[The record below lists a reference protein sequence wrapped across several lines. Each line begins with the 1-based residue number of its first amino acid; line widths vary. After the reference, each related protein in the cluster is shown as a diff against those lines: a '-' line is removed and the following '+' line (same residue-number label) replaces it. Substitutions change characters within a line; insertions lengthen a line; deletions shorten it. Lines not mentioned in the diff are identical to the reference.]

1 MVLAESLIHLST
13 IDLVIF
19 FVTVAV
25 VMAIGLLAARR
36 ERSTRDFFLAGRT
49 VRWWAVAG
57 SIFGSNISSHH
68 LVGMTGLGLA
78 AGFAGANYEFGAI
91 VGLLVL
97 CFLFLPIYRRLN
109 VFTLSEYLE
118 KRFDRRSLVVYS
130 AIWIVT
136 LVLIEMVATLFI
148 GSKSLEVLFGIDYRV
163 GIVIVAL
170 VTGTYTILGGL
181 KAVIWTDVIQS
192 ILLLVGG
199 IAVAWMALSHPVVG
213 GLGGLIE
220 KEPDRFHVFFH
231 LRHKDLPWLGVMT
244 GLMILHLNY
253 WGMNQFIVQRALG
266 AKTTWDGRTGII
278 AAGFFKLLI
287 PFMTFAAG
295 MAAAHLITAG
305 ALPELPEQREGVPHN
320 DMVFPVM
327 MKTLLPT
334 GLVGLALAGLI
345 GAILSTVDS
354 MMNSAATLFTFDFY
368 KRYIRRQAGDRE
380 LILVGRIAIGVALIV
395 AGSFAALLYDPEG
408 SFFLHLG
415 NLTSFMAIGVMAS
428 FLVGISWKGAT
439 RTAAFAVML
448 AGPVMSVL
456 VVLSWNH
463 AGIHNDWLV
472 NTFSIA
478 EEVRDETGHVR
489 LVTEFSRDDSDAL
502 PKVPL
507 VFQPFVETYLS
518 RTYAAR
524 PQLNWFYRTFV
535 AFVLCVVLMVLLS
548 WLTRRERRPGDAQL
562 VWSTGG
568 DAQARLDRTG
578 RPRWQDERVW
588 AVVLIVATVILC
600 IKFA

>member
-1 MVLAESLIHLST
+1 MVLAESLIRLST

-25 VMAIGLLAARR
+25 VMAVGLLAARR
-36 ERSTRDFFLAGRT
+36 ERDTRDFFLAGRT
-49 VRWWAVAG
+49 VKWWAVAG

-118 KRFDRRSLVVYS
+118 RRFDRRSLVVYS

-136 LVLIEMVATLFI
+136 LVLIEMVATLYI
-148 GSKSLEVLFGIDYRV
+148 GSKSLEVLFGIDYRL
-163 GIVIVAL
+163 GIVIVAV

-192 ILLLVGG
+192 VLLLIGG

-278 AAGFFKLLI
+278 VAGFFKLLI

-305 ALPELPEQREGVPHN
+305 VLPELPLGRDGRPHD

-368 KRYIRRQAGDRE
+368 KGYLRKQAGERE
-380 LILVGRIAIGVALIV
+380 LILVGRIAIGAALAV
-395 AGSFAALLYDPEG
+395 AGCFAALLYDPEG

-415 NLTSFMAIGVMAS
+415 NLTSFLAIGVITA

-448 AGPVMSVL
+448 SGPIMSVA
-456 VVLSWNH
+456 VVLWWNH

-472 NTFSIA
+472 NTFSVA
-478 EEVRDETGHVR
+478 TEVRDEAGHIE
-489 LVTEFSRDDSDAL
+489 LVTELSEDSSDAL
-502 PKVPL
+502 PRVPL
-507 VFQPFVETYLS
+507 MFQPFVETYLDKA
-518 RTYAAR
+518 YAAR

-535 AFVLCVVLMVLLS
+535 AFLLCTVLMVVLS
-548 WLTRRERRPGDAQL
+548 RLTRRERRPGDAEL

-568 DAQARLDRTG
+568 DRQARLDRAG
-578 RPRWQDERVW
+578 RPLWQDERLW
-588 AVVLIVATVILC
+588 AAVLIIIDVILC
-600 IKFA
+600 IRFA